1 MINFDRKSVMPPCA
15 WQKTIKIMKLVTVLL
30 FVSVMHIHAAVYS
43 QNVYNFNVN
52 NISVKQMFKQI
63 EKNSKFTVFY
73 RLDQV
78 NVDKKINVELQDA
91 TIETVMKNVLQN
103 QQLTFQV
110 VDDIIVVKPT
120 DGNTIATLAVTGTI
134 KDVNGNPLPGVTVKL
149 AGSSLGTVTNI
160 NGKYN
165 LTLPDGNGTLEF
177 TFLGFTSQRIP
188 VNGKTLINVTLL
200 EEAKGLNE
208 VVVVGYTSQKKKD
221 LIGAVSV
228 VDVQALNK
236 QASGSVN
243 SQLQGQASG
252 VTVIGSG
259 QPGAEPQVRIRGFN
273 SFGNNNPLYVVDGIP
288 TQDIST
294 INPNDI
300 ESFQILKDA
309 SSASIYGARASNG
322 VIIITTK
329 KGKGKVTIQYDAYY
343 GRQVP
348 KGGNV
353 WHTLNPQE
361 TADLKHL
368 ALVNSGVTD
377 FQDDQYNPSGEGSTF
392 TLPDYISPSGAKNG
406 DPATDPSLYYVNPFY
421 TNSDDY
427 NSFYR
432 ITKANKAGTDWYHEI
447 FKTAPIT
454 SHNLA
459 VSSGNEQGN
468 YLFSL
473 NYFNQQGTLIN
484 TYEKRYTIRANSQH
498 NFTKHIRIGENLTYS
513 VVDNP
518 QVDYNSGDAVIAHAF
533 REMPII
539 PVYDIKGNY
548 GGDNGSGLGDSFN
561 PVAMQQRT
569 KNNKSLAYRLFGNV
583 YAEADFLNDFTIR
596 TSFGGETASGASHR
610 FQYPQYENV
619 ENSQT
624 NQYNEDSYSNWNW
637 TWTNTLAYHKNI
649 GKHDIKVVVGSEAN
663 QSYTSNL
670 GGARQGYFSFDPN
683 YTDLSSGDVSSAS
696 NYSYRGESS
705 LFSLFGRVDY
715 IFNGKYLFNATIRRD
730 GSSNFSQV
738 HQYGWF
744 PAFSAGWR
752 ISQENFMKGATWL
765 DDLKIRGGYGIM
777 GNQINLTTS
786 NRFDAFSSAVGQ
798 SYYAINGGNAA
809 VAGFY
814 QSQIGNPNAK
824 WEKDANTNI
833 GFDASILNSA
843 ITITIDYYRK
853 DIRDLLFNPEVLGTI
868 GNGTVPYVNIAKMK
882 TDGLDATIATNFK
895 VNKVGFNASF
905 NLTTFSNKITK
916 ISNDANY
923 FDSDNTRGF
932 DIGFVRNQVG
942 HSFGEFY
949 GYKVTGFWN
958 SQQEIDAANA
968 KVQQASGDPNAT
980 YQTDVAVG
988 RFKYADVNGDG
999 KITDADRTFIGNP
1012 NPKFSTG
1019 LNLGVN
1025 YAGFDFNVLLYGV
1038 FGNKIWNNVKRW
1050 RDFYSSFVTAKSQ
1063 TALYDSWTPTHQ
1075 DAKAP
1080 IQEINS
1086 SFSSNAQ
1093 PNSYFVENGAYVRAR
1108 NAQLGYTFSP
1118 NGLKKLGI
1126 QKLRVYVSG
1135 TNLFTITG
1143 YSGVDPELQGQP
1155 DAQGH
1160 TTFGIDE
1167 GTYASPRTFLLG
1179 VNLTL

>member
-1 MINFDRKSVMPPCA
+1 MINFYRKSALAASP

-30 FVSVMHIHAAVYS
+30 LTGIMQIHAAAYS
-43 QNVYNFNVN
+43 QNVYNFSVN
-52 NISVKQMFKQI
+52 NVSVKQMFKQI
-63 EKNSKFTVFY
+63 EKSSKYTVFY

-78 NVDKKINVELQDA
+78 DVDKKINVEAQDA
-91 TIETVMKNVLQN
+91 PIETVMKLVLQK
-103 QQLTFQV
+103 QPLTFQV
-110 VDDIIVVKPT
+110 VDDIIIIKPADDKPIVTLTVTGVVK
-120 DGNTIATLAVTGTI
+120 DIGGQ
-134 KDVNGNPLPGVTVKL
+134 PLPGVSVKL
-149 AGSSLGTVTNI
+149 RGSNLGTVTNVD
-160 NGKYN
+160 GKYT
-165 LTLPDGNGTLEF
+165 LTMPDGNGTLEF
-177 TFLGFTSQRIP
+177 GFLGFTTQVVT
-188 VNGKTLINVTLL
+188 VNGKNIINVTLL

-208 VVVVGYTSQKKKD
+208 VVVVGYASQKKKD

-236 QASGSVN
+236 QASGSIN

-329 KGKGKVTIQYDAYY
+329 KGKGKVAIQYDAYY

-361 TADLKHL
+361 TANLKHL
-368 ALVNSGVTD
+368 AQENSGVTD
-377 FQDDQYNPSGEGSTF
+377 FQDDQYNPDGTGTTY
-392 TLPDYISPSGAKNG
+392 TLPDYISPAGAKFG
-406 DPATDPSLYYVNPFY
+406 DPAADPSKYYINPFY
-421 TNSDDY
+421 TSPDDY

-432 ITKANKAGTDWYHEI
+432 ITEANKAGTDWYHEI
-447 FKTAPIT
+447 FKTAPMT
-454 SHNLA
+454 SHNLS
-459 VSSGNEQGN
+459 VSSGGEQGS

-498 NFTKHIRIGENLTYS
+498 NFSKHIRIGENLAYS

-518 QVDYNSGDAVIAHAF
+518 QVGFNNGDAVIAHAF
-533 REMPII
+533 REQPII

-548 GGDNGSGLGDSFN
+548 AGDNGPGLGDSFN
-561 PVAMQQRT
+561 PVAIQQRT
-569 KNNKSLAYRLFGNV
+569 ANNKSLAYRLFGNV
-583 YAEADFLNDFTIR
+583 FAEADFLHDFTIR
-596 TSFGGETASGASHR
+596 TSFGGETASGASHS
-610 FQYPQYENV
+610 FTYPTYENV
-619 ENSQT
+619 ENSQI
-624 NQYNEDSYSNWNW
+624 NQYNEDSYSNYNW
-637 TWTNTLAYHKNI
+637 TWTNTLAYHKTI
-649 GKHDIKVVVGSEAN
+649 KKHDIKVLVGSEAN
-663 QSYTSNL
+663 QNHDSNL

-683 YTDLSSGDVSSAS
+683 YTDLSTGDVGSAS

-705 LFSLFGRVDY
+705 LFSLFARADY
-715 IFNGKYLFNATIRRD
+715 IFDDKYLFNATIRRD
-730 GSSNFSQV
+730 GASNFSAV

-752 ISQENFMKGATWL
+752 VSQESFMKGATWL
-765 DDLKIRGGYGIM
+765 NDLKIRGGYGIM
-777 GNQINLTTS
+777 GNQLNVTSS
-786 NRFDAFSSAVGQ
+786 NRFDAFSTAVGQ
-798 SYYAINGGNAA
+798 SYYAINGGNTV

-814 QSQIGNPNAK
+814 QSQIGNQDAK

-833 GFDASILNSA
+833 GFDASLFNSA
-843 ITITIDYYRK
+843 ITITADYYRK
-853 DIRDLLFNPEVLGTI
+853 DIRDLLYNPEVLGTV
-868 GNGTVPYVNIAKMK
+868 GNGTVPFVNIAKMK
-882 TDGLDATIATNFK
+882 TEGIDATIAANFK

-916 ISNDANY
+916 VSNDANY
-923 FDSDNTRGF
+923 FDIDNTRGF
-932 DIGFVRNQVG
+932 DVGFVRNQVG
-942 HSFGEFY
+942 HSYGEFY
-949 GYKVTGFWN
+949 GYKIAGFWN
-958 SQQEIDAANA
+958 TQQEVDAANA
-968 KVQQASGDPNAT
+968 KVQQATNDPNAT
-980 YQTDVAVG
+980 YQTDIAVG
-988 RFKYADVNGDG
+988 RFKYVDVNGDG

-1050 RDFYSSFVTAKSQ
+1050 RDFYSSFITAKSQ
-1063 TALYDSWTPTHQ
+1063 TALYDSWTPTHMN
-1075 DAKAP
+1075 AKAP
-1080 IQEINS
+1080 IQELNS
-1086 SFSSNAQ
+1086 SFSSNTQ
-1093 PNSYFVENGAYVRAR
+1093 PNSYFVENGSYVRAR

-1135 TNLFTITG
+1135 TNLFTISG
-1143 YSGVDPELQGQP
+1143 YSGIDPELQGQA
-1155 DAQGH
+1155 DGQGR